1 MPAVLTIAGSDCS
14 GGAGIQADLK
24 TFTAHGCYGAS
35 AITALVA
42 ENTVGV
48 QDVHPSPPAFLK
60 QQILSV
66 LEDIKMDALKTGML
80 FDATITRAVQSMPPL
95 VCDPVC
101 VATSGHSLLNPD
113 AIQVMI
119 EDLFPLATV
128 ITPNKSEV
136 ELLLSHGR
144 PQPYPPI
151 QSLEE
156 MLVACKSFL
165 TTFAP
170 GPTSV
175 LLKGGHLNATLEQVY
190 ALSAAHPE
198 ITLYQDGPFGEN
210 MEILQT
216 GRNVTQMVV
225 VVDMLHQ
232 RGEENVALLIRPR
245 IDSMSTHGTGCTLS
259 AAIACGLAEGRPLL
273 DAVRDATV
281 YTHLG
286 IETATAIGHGH
297 GPLNHMHPISRSIMP
312 SPTAS
317 NPYPF
322 TRRLIQDNLQIWKAY
337 VQHPFV
343 VQLAQG
349 VLPRESFL
357 HFVNKCTSFPAI
369 ASATQTILN
378 VLHEIKNHTEFC
390 AKFGITTEELTTTP
404 ESTATMAYGGYLLD
418 IGLQG
423 DSTKLMMALLACL
436 LGYGEVGLWI
446 RKVAAQGKD
455 GFIVEGNPYVHWIE
469 DYAGEVYQGAVRLGL
484 ETIEN
489 CAKNDPPSALRYAEW
504 CEVWQKCTRLEK
516 GFWDMAMNLA

>member
-1 MPAVLTIAGSDCS
+1 MTAVLTIAGSDCS
-14 GGAGIQADLK
+14 GGAGIQVGDSPFDA
-24 TFTAHGCYGAS
+24 

-60 QQILSV
+60 QQLGVDS
-66 LEDIKMDALKTGML
+66 LCSGDIKMDALKTGML
-80 FDATITRAVQSMPPL
+80 FDASITRAVVETLKAHYANESMPPL

-119 EDLFPLATV
+119 EDLFPLATI

-136 ELLLSHGR
+136 ELLLSHG
-144 PQPYPPI
+144 PLNPTL
-151 QSLEE
+151 QS
-156 MLVACKSFL
+156 K
-165 TTFAP
+165 P
-170 GPTSV
+170 
-175 LLKGGHLNATLEQVY
+175 LKKCYCSSRNY
-190 ALSAAHPE
+190 ALPRWPIRREHG
-198 ITLYQDGPFGEN
+198 D
-210 MEILQT
+210 LQT
-216 GRNVTQMVV
+216 GRTITQMVV

-232 RGEENVALLIRPR
+232 HGEENVALLIRPR

-259 AAIACGLAEGRPLL
+259 AAIACGLATGHTLL
-273 DAVRDATV
+273 DAVREATV

-297 GPLNHMHPISRSIMP
+297 GPLNHMHSISQSIIP

-322 TRRLIQDNLQIWKAY
+322 TRRLIQDNLKIWKAY

-343 VQLAQG
+343 IQLAQG
-349 VLPRESFL
+349 VLPQESFL
-357 HFVNKCTSFPAI
+357 HFAKQDYHYLRYYARAYSLLAAKSTSFPAI

-378 VLHEIKNHTEFC
+378 VLHEIKNHTD
-390 AKFGITTEELTTTP
+390 TTP

-423 DSTKLMMALLACL
+423 DATKLMMALLACL

-469 DYAGEVYQGAVRLGL
+469 DYAGEMYQGAVRLGL
-484 ETIEN
+484 ETIEK
-489 CAKNDPPSALRYAEW
+489 CAMNDPPSALRYAEW